1 MTEAWKLPFAAAM
14 KLILLVV
21 FENACSR
28 QGAACCEP
36 RSATAPS
43 ARRNCLLL
51 SATGT
56 AAQWWDECEKPVCAS
71 CDGLSVTFMSQCEL
85 ETYNCQNGNWC
96 TQVSDTACTA
106 SRKR

>member
-21 FENACSR
+21 F
-28 QGAACCEP
+28 G
-36 RSATAPS
+36 
-43 ARRNCLLL
+43 LLL